1 MMMMLL
7 LIIIII
13 IIIIILEASF
23 GVTGSE
29 TRSQMWEVP
38 DVKPEG

>member
-1 MMMMLL
+1 MMLMLLMMM
-7 LIIIII
+7 I